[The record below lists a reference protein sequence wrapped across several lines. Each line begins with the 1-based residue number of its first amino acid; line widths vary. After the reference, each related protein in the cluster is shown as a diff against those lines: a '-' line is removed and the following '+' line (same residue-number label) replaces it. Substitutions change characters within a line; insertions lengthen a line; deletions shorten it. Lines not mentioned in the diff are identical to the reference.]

1 MANRGFF
8 GGNIFELLV
17 LIFIIM
23 LLFGGFNF

>member
-8 GGNIFELLV
+8 GGNFFELLV